1 MKVLVAGDYVPRN
14 RVAELIEL
22 KDYQTVFGEVK
33 PLLEEVDYAI
43 VNFEVPVINGKET
56 PIVKTGPNLKCTA
69 NAVESIQWAGFDCV
83 TLANNHFRDQ
93 GEQGVRDTLSAC
105 ERFGIDHVGGGLNLQ
120 DAQQI
125 LYKEIKG
132 EKLAVVNFC
141 ENEWSIASGKYG
153 GSAPLNPVQN
163 FYQIQEARQNA
174 DYVLVI
180 VHGGIEMYQYPTPR
194 MQETYRFFID
204 AGADAVVNH
213 HQHCYSG
220 YEVYQGKP
228 IFYGLG
234 NFCFDKN
241 DGKDS
246 IWNDGYM
253 IELFFENESTSFQQ
267 FPYKQCVT
275 NSFVCLLDIDG
286 QADFNAKIEEINGAI
301 LNEKKI
307 ADTFNKLIDS
317 RYESRMLALEPHSN
331 KIINLLKQKHVLP
344 RRINHES
351 KKSMYVRISCESNR
365 EVLQGILRK
374 YFNDYAK

>member
-1 MKVLVAGDYVPRN
+1 MKVLVAGDYVPKN
-14 RVAELIEL
+14 RVAKLVDQ

-43 VNFEVPVINGKET
+43 VNLEAPVINGKET

-105 ERFGIDHVGGGLNLQ
+105 DKYGIDHVGGGLNLQ
-120 DAQQI
+120 DARQI

-141 ENEWSIASGKYG
+141 ENEWSIASDKYG

-163 FYQIQEARQNA
+163 YYQIQEAKQNA

-241 DGKDS
+241 NSEIS
-246 IWNDGYM
+246 IWNIGYLVN
-253 IELFFENESTSFQQ
+253 IHLQKNGSKFENVPYCQNYKEQMFLILKDEYRQSFEKRLWELNGVIGDKVSLTNTFKQYVDKIKKSRLVEFEPLGNKYLRALQ
-267 FPYKQCVT
+267 LRKLFPSLISNKTKRDVT
-275 NSFVCLLDIDG
+275 NYMNCESHREIILKVLLD
-286 QADFNAKIEEINGAI
+286 QIE
-301 LNEKKI
+301 NE
-307 ADTFNKLIDS
+307 
-317 RYESRMLALEPHSN
+317 
-331 KIINLLKQKHVLP
+331 
-344 RRINHES
+344 
-351 KKSMYVRISCESNR
+351 
-365 EVLQGILRK
+365 
-374 YFNDYAK
+374 